1 MRGFLAGM
9 IMLAVVAG
17 GLDLALTRAAER
29 RTSEQA
35 SALLDAP
42 ATVDL
47 QGWPVSLRL
56 LLGAVPVVVVQ
67 AENVPTDS
75 GVRLESLGV
84 TLRDVRVR
92 LADLA
97 GGRLPADARDGMF
110 TAALDRRGVG
120 QILGGLVAADAI
132 QLRDGVIGVE
142 VAGALIE
149 AEVDVDSRG
158 RLVLALVNAPQG
170 LLPRIAV
177 PLPMLPAGTTVQ
189 RVTVRDGLLRFE
201 GVFDPAGLAELLM
214 A

>member
-1 MRGFLAGM
+1 VRGLLAGL
-9 IMLAVVAG
+9 ILLAVVAG

-29 RTSEQA
+29 RASEQA

-47 QGWPVSLRL
+47 RGWPVSLRL
-56 LLGAVPVVVVQ
+56 LLGAVPVVVVH

-75 GVRLESLGV
+75 GVRVESLGL
-84 TLRDVRVR
+84 TLSDVRVR
-92 LADLA
+92 LADLE
-97 GGRLPADARDGMF
+97 GGRLPTDARDGAF

-120 QILGGLVAADAI
+120 QLLGGLVAADAI
-132 QLRDGVIGVE
+132 QLRDGVVGVE
-142 VAGALIE
+142 VAGVLVE
-149 AEVDVDSRG
+149 AEVDVDQRG
-158 RLVLALVNAPQG
+158 RLVLTLVNGPQE

-189 RVTVRDGLLRFE
+189 RVTVRDGLLLFE
-201 GVFDPAGLAELLM
+201 GVFDPARFAELLV